1 MMTQSDAAESAPSSS
16 EPSPYNATL
25 LERQDLNEAL
35 AIFKVRP
42 DDGNVPDFEPGQYTT
57 LGLIDPDAPPPNP
70 NSPASRRKGP
80 KLIRRAYSIASSP
93 KLKSHLEFYIV
104 RVDEGKLTPLL
115 WKLKPGDP
123 IFMDHKV
130 KGKFTLEGIPDGK
143 NLIMVGTGTGMAPF
157 WSMLNTYRGT
167 GKWNKLVLLDGCR
180 YVKDLGYYD
189 QLTKIAEEDDS
200 VIYLPTVTREPEDS
214 PWTGLRGR
222 VHGILEPENFKK
234 LTGFELDPNT
244 CHVLLCGSPQM
255 IDQATENLG
264 KLGFVTKD
272 RDHPDGN
279 IHFERYW

>member
-1 MMTQSDAAESAPSSS
+1 
-16 EPSPYNATL
+16 
-25 LERQDLNEAL
+25 
-35 AIFKVRP
+35 
-42 DDGNVPDFEPGQYTT
+42 
-57 LGLIDPDAPPPNP
+57 
-70 NSPASRRKGP
+70 
-80 KLIRRAYSIASSP
+80 
-93 KLKSHLEFYIV
+93 
-104 RVDEGKLTPLL
+104 
-115 WKLKPGDP
+115 
-123 IFMDHKV
+123 
-130 KGKFTLEGIPDGK
+130 
-143 NLIMVGTGTGMAPF
+143 
-157 WSMLNTYRGT
+157 MLNTYRGT

-180 YVKDLGYYD
+180 YVKDLGYFD

-255 IDQATENLG
+255 IDQATENLS